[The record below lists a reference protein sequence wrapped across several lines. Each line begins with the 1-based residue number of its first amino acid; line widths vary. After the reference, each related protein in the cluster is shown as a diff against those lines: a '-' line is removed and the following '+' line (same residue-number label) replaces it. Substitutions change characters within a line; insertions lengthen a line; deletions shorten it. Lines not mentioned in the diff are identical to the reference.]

1 MFALTNS
8 KTSTEEHVS
17 YLLEEIYSVLA
28 DVKKHQMEVSM
39 KQCTTIET
47 VLSVLQKMV
56 KKQGKLLEEIRVSGN
71 MRQLQYEALLNILA
85 EQQRQTIDLLEK
97 HTNDFFVNVNNT

>member
-1 MFALTNS
+1 
-8 KTSTEEHVS
+8 
-17 YLLEEIYSVLA
+17 
-28 DVKKHQMEVSM
+28 M